1 MTSITVTTNNLRHV
15 RLFEYLAKTL
25 DIPFQKVKGN
35 TSFSKSMQKALE
47 EEERGEMTKLLNHK
61 NAVAEILG

>member
-25 DIPFQKVKGN
+25 NISYKKVKEN
-35 TSFSKSMQKALE
+35 TTLSKSMQQALE
-47 EEERGEMTKLLNHK
+47 EEESGKMTKLLNHK

>member
-1 MTSITVTTNNLRHV
+1 MTSITVKTNNLRHV
-15 RLFEYLAKTL
+15 HLFENLAKTL
-25 DIPFQKVKGN
+25 NISYKKVKEN
-35 TSFSKSMQKALE
+35 TTLSKSMQQALG